1 MNTLLR
7 REPVSFPTFDR
18 LFGQLLGG
26 DPFFAE
32 VRPAIAAIEEGTLP
46 IDLSED
52 DKSIFVRASLPGF
65 KKDEIEVEVH
75 DGIVSIKAARTE
87 EKETTDEKFY
97 RRERRFGSVSRRVA
111 LPAVVDDQKVGAEL
125 KDGVLT
131 LTLPKTKPDS
141 PRKISIN

>member
-1 MNTLLR
+1 MNTLIR

-18 LFGQLLGG
+18 LFGQLLG

-32 VRPAIAAIEEGTLP
+32 MRPAVAAIEEGTLP

-52 DKSIFVRASLPGF
+52 EKSIFVRASLPGF

-75 DGIVSIKAARTE
+75 DGVVSIKAARSE

-111 LPAVVDDQKVGAEL
+111 LPTVVDEQKVAAEL

-141 PRKISIN
+141 PRKININ

>member
-1 MNTLLR
+1 MNCMIR
-7 REPVSFPTFDR
+7 RQPVGLGSFDR
-18 LFGQLLGG
+18 LMGQLLE

-32 VRPAIAAIEEGTLP
+32 MRPAVAAIEEGTLP

-52 DKSIFVRASLPGF
+52 EKSVFVRASLPGF
-65 KKDEIEVEVH
+65 RKDEIEAEVH
-75 DGIVSIKAARTE
+75 DGVVSIKAAKVE

-111 LPAVVDDQKVGAEL
+111 LPTVVDEQKVGAEL

-131 LTLPKTKPDS
+131 LTLPKAKPDS